1 MTITGDYIEENVI
14 EWVDRHEL
22 EAGANL
28 PYPSSFKQAAYNKNS
43 DQSSQLSEEL
53 KNKLLELFLEKLPIE
68 QSSRI
73 DTYTQISVQKYEVGD
88 YIKPHVDNYQWNCT
102 IILSDDP
109 SNGVVLWSS
118 IEKKFVFIAD
128 SYGKLTEI
136 PSNTYHWISPIRN
149 QTRYTVVLL
158 ESTESENPNPAIP
171 IIQEEEPM
179 KGYVP
184 PAEDIDENTVIE
196 VDEGLRL
203 ESSESIVDESEEDDG
218 LPIDMIGI
226 PENLVYR
233 EDEEDENEK
242 SKE

>member
-1 MTITGDYIEENVI
+1 MTITSDYIEENVI
-14 EWVDRHEL
+14 EWVDRYQL
-22 EAGANL
+22 EEGMNE
-28 PYPSSFKQAAYNKNS
+28 PYPSSFKQASYNKNS
-43 DQSSQLSEEL
+43 TESSKLSEEL
-53 KNKLLELFLEKLPIE
+53 KNKLLELFLEKLPNE
-68 QSSRI
+68 QASRVE
-73 DTYTQISVQKYEVGD
+73 TYTQISVQKYEVGD

-109 SNGVVLWSS
+109 TNGVVFWNSM
-118 IEKKFVFIAD
+118 ENKFKFVED

-136 PSNTYHWISPIRN
+136 PSNTYHWISPVRN

-158 ESTESENPNPAIP
+158 ESTESEDPNPAIP
-171 IIQEEEPM
+171 IIQQEEPL

-184 PAEDIDENTVIE
+184 ASEDIDENTVIR

-203 ESSESIVDESEEDDG
+203 ESSESIVDESGEDYG
-218 LPIDMIGI
+218 LPADMIGI

-233 EDEEDENEK
+233 EDEEDESEK